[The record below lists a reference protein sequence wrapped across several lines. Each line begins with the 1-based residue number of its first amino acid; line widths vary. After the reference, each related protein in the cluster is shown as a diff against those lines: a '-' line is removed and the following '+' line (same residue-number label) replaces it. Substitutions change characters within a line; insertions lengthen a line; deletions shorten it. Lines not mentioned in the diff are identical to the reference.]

1 MAKTGVMH
9 KLRALAIKALILLV
23 VLAAVFFMGAH
34 MGKQESVTPVET
46 DSAPVI
52 TGDLLGQQL
61 RTVQELITVEYHYTN
76 MGKFENQADFYG
88 WKVPFT
94 SKSFIVSYDGVIR
107 AGVDLSEVQPEVD
120 DLDHIITITLPK
132 SEIISHE
139 IPEDSIEVFDET
151 HNIFNQI
158 TIKDYTDF
166 TKDQKE
172 VVTQKAIDNGLL
184 TAADETARESVES
197 FLTLIPGMDEYTL
210 IIN

>member
-1 MAKTGVMH
+1 MAKTGVIH
-9 KLRALAIKALILLV
+9 KLRALAIKAMILLV
-23 VLAAVFFMGAH
+23 VLAAVFFLGAH
-34 MGKQESVTPVET
+34 MGKQESSPTAEINADPI
-46 DSAPVI
+46 I
-52 TGDLLGQQL
+52 TSDLLGQQL
-61 RTVQELITVEYHYTN
+61 RTVQELVTVEYHYTN

-94 SKSFIVSYDGVIR
+94 SKSFIVSYDGIIK
-107 AGVDLSEVQPEVD
+107 AGVDLSEVEPEVD
-120 DLDHIITITLPK
+120 DLDHTITITLPK
-132 SEIISHE
+132 SEIMSHE

-158 TIKDYTDF
+158 TIEDYTDF

-172 VVTQKAIDNGLL
+172 AVMQKAIDNGLL
-184 TAADETARESVES
+184 TSADEKARESVES

>member
-1 MAKTGVMH
+1 MAKTGVTH

-23 VLAAVFFMGAH
+23 ALASVFFLGAH
-34 MGKQESVTPVET
+34 MGKQESSPAAGTG
-46 DSAPVI
+46 SAPVI
-52 TGDLLGQQL
+52 TSDLLGQQL
-61 RTVQELITVEYHYTN
+61 RTVQELVSVEYHYTN

-94 SKSFIVSYDGVIR
+94 SKSFIVSYDGIIR
-107 AGVDLSEVQPEVD
+107 AGVNLSEVQPEVD
-120 DLDHIITITLPK
+120 DLNHTITITLPR

-158 TIKDYTDF
+158 TIEDYTDF

-172 VVTQKAIDNGLL
+172 AVMQKAIDNGLL
-184 TAADETARESVES
+184 TAADEKARESVES